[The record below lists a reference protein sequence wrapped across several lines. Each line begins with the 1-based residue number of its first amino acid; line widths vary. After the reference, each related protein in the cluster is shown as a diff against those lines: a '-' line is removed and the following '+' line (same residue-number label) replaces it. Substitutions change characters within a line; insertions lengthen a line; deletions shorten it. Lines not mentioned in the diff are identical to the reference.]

1 MGIALDEPRDRDL
14 IFHDRG
20 ITYVISKDLFEKAK
34 PIIVDFATSTRGSGL
49 KITSELKPSESG
61 GPSCG
66 C

>member
-1 MGIALDEPRDRDL
+1 MGIALDEPRDRDM
-14 IFHDRG
+14 IFHNRK

-34 PIIVDFATSTRGSGL
+34 PILVDFATSTRGSGL
-49 KITSELKPSESG
+49 KITPELKADENC